1 MNQQIENI
9 AATLDTLAGAVRSAF
24 TQEAPLNEA
33 LGWFAPSITKDELAN
48 IASNLAEDIRS
59 INVQEIDPAIND
71 IVQDLPR
78 RIQNIQATA
87 VAQMFNTNAGQAVP
101 AYMASLAHIRN
112 SLLPSLGW
120 QEIPQ
125 NSYLPTTVAKRARAA
140 KATLDQLAPD
150 LENISSQISEIQ
162 EAHKTA
168 ENLPIDLEDLSAA
181 KKKIEKTSSD
191 VAITENKLNESKNL
205 AEEHLKSIKIN
216 SAEAEKLVA
225 LCEDAYKITTTKGLA
240 AAFDQKASKLNTSIR
255 WWVGGLILAL
265 IASSVIGSKRISML
279 TIALDIP
286 NPEWGVILIKSILA
300 VLTIAAPLWFAWLAT
315 KQIGQKFRLAEDYEF
330 KASVA
335 KAYEGY
341 RKEAARID
349 PEFEKQLFGSAL
361 KRLEEAPLRL
371 IEIKSH
377 GSPLHE
383 FADSHNSSSKPSI
396 ASKLKTAVATKVN
409 AKRDSSEAE
418 IEDEA

>member
-1 MNQQIENI
+1 MNQHIENI
-9 AATLDTLAGAVRSAF
+9 AVALDNLAATVKSASAH
-24 TQEAPLNEA
+24 EAPLNET

-48 IASNLAEDIRS
+48 IASNLAKDIRS
-59 INVQEIDPAIND
+59 IEVQEIDPAINEV
-71 IVQDLPR
+71 VQDLPR
-78 RIQNIQATA
+78 RIQSLQASA
-87 VAQMFNTNAGQAVP
+87 VAQMFNSNAGQAVP
-101 AYMASLAHIRN
+101 AYIASLSHIRN

-120 QEIPQ
+120 QDIPR
-125 NSYLPTTVAKRARAA
+125 SSFLPTTVVKRARAA

-150 LENISSQISEIQ
+150 LEQISSQISEIQ

-191 VAITENKLNESKNL
+191 VAITESKLNESKNL
-205 AEEHLKSIKIN
+205 AEEHLKAIKTN

-240 AAFDQKASKLNTSIR
+240 AAFDQKASKLNNSIR
-255 WWVGGLILAL
+255 WWVGGLIIAL
-265 IASSVIGSKRISML
+265 LASSVIGSKRISML
-279 TIALDIP
+279 TQALDIP
-286 NPEWGVILIKSILA
+286 NPEWGMIIIKSILA

-371 IEIKSH
+371 IETKTH
-377 GSPLHE
+377 GSPFHE
-383 FADSHNSSSKPSI
+383 FADSHNSISKPSI
-396 ASKLKTAVATKVN
+396 ANKIKTAVATKVN
-409 AKRDSSEAE
+409 VKKDSSEAE
-418 IEDEA
+418 NEDSA